1 MNAITAIQPETLTAL
16 PRATEP
22 KKALVLPD
30 WLKECLITYE
40 NDPQNPDID
49 LISRAFNFAHKLHEG
64 QYRKSGEPYIAH
76 PIAVAGLLRDLGGDG
91 AMIAAG
97 FLHDVVED
105 TEVTPEEIEAR
116 FGVEVRNLVE
126 AVTKLSKFNFS
137 SKTERQ
143 AENFRRM
150 FLAMAQ
156 DIRVIVVKLADRLHN
171 MQTLEHLTPQQQ
183 QRIALLDLQG
193 RPKHLYGIYHKMH
206 NQGKE
211 FEQIYDIAAVRIIV
225 ETKEECYRCLAI
237 VHDQFT
243 PIPNR
248 FKDYIGL
255 PKANRYQS
263 LHTTVVGLNA
273 RPLEVQIRTLEM
285 HHVAEYGIAA
295 HWKYKETGSSHT
307 TLTAEDE
314 KFAWLRNLL
323 DWQKDLKDGQEY
335 MDGLK
340 NNFFE
345 EDIYVFTPKG
355 DVVALAQGATPVDF
369 AYHIHSE
376 VGNQMKGA
384 RINGKWSVLDAPLQN
399 GDLVEILTSKHSHP
413 SLDWL
418 NFVVTPSARNRIRQW
433 YKKSRRE
440 ENISRGR
447 DLLEK
452 ELGKTGFDA
461 LLKSERMQSV
471 AKQCNYVAVDDLLA
485 ALGYGEVTLKNVVNR
500 LQETVKNQQEILT
513 VKNPPDVLTDSQ
525 LILPPS
531 PVQRALPVSKS
542 PIAGVEG
549 LVYRLAGCCCPLPGE
564 NITGIVAHAGEG
576 IVIHRQGCSNVEKAE
591 AERLIPVSWNPLDD
605 QGRYPTYPVN
615 IQIEVIDRV
624 GVLKDILSRLSDQNI
639 NVRNAGV
646 KTNFGK
652 PALISLKIEV
662 KDLQQFERCVTQIK
676 LMSDVLN
683 VRRISQVKSERE

>member
-1 MNAITAIQPETLTAL
+1 M
-16 PRATEP
+16 
-22 KKALVLPD
+22 
-30 WLKECLITYE
+30 
-40 NDPQNPDID
+40 
-49 LISRAFNFAHKLHEG
+49 
-64 QYRKSGEPYIAH
+64 
-76 PIAVAGLLRDLGGDG
+76 
-91 AMIAAG
+91 
-97 FLHDVVED
+97 
-105 TEVTPEEIEAR
+105 
-116 FGVEVRNLVE
+116 
-126 AVTKLSKFNFS
+126 
-137 SKTERQ
+137 
-143 AENFRRM
+143 
-150 FLAMAQ
+150 
-156 DIRVIVVKLADRLHN
+156 
-171 MQTLEHLTPQQQ
+171 
-183 QRIALLDLQG
+183 
-193 RPKHLYGIYHKMH
+193 
-206 NQGKE
+206 
-211 FEQIYDIAAVRIIV
+211 
-225 ETKEECYRCLAI
+225 
-237 VHDQFT
+237 
-243 PIPNR
+243 
-248 FKDYIGL
+248 
-255 PKANRYQS
+255 
-263 LHTTVVGLNA
+263 
-273 RPLEVQIRTLEM
+273 QIRTLEM

-500 LQETVKNQQEILT
+500 LQEAVKNQQEILT

-591 AERLIPVSWNPLDD
+591 TAFAVVRSLAYGEEMYSLAQTLHRFSQAATLDSIGFLKVAPQRLVYIRSCIASTQYSPTVVQASEETHTFAPVRSAP
-605 QGRYPTYPVN
+605 RKFA
-615 IQIEVIDRV
+615 R
-624 GVLKDILSRLSDQNI
+624 KF
-639 NVRNAGV
+639 A
-646 KTNFGK
+646 
-652 PALISLKIEV
+652 PARSAPAKSAPAKFMPAKSFISP
-662 KDLQQFERCVTQIK
+662 
-676 LMSDVLN
+676 
-683 VRRISQVKSERE
+683 